1 MVGQLVSQATPHSSA
16 QSLTKGAPRPAKA
29 LLGQILARLG
39 REPEAR
45 RAFAASAATYRAVLE
60 EPKVQG
66 DLGSFREKCDLVY
79 NYGVAAAQCG
89 QAADA
94 AAALRQALQAGG
106 TSAAE
111 MQSDPDL
118 AGVRGQ
124 PWFQELLQP

>member
-45 RAFAASAATYRAVLE
+45 RALAASAAAYRAVLG

-66 DLGSFREKCDLVY
+66 DLGSLREK
-79 NYGVAAAQCG
+79 G
-89 QAADA
+89 
-94 AAALRQALQAGG
+94 
-106 TSAAE
+106 E
-111 MQSDPDL
+111 
-118 AGVRGQ
+118 
-124 PWFQELLQP
+124 